1 MLNCRPDQ
9 TPLRILGEKLT
20 ADPSRVVLR
29 PFHLAWQSSVS
40 EPSRSAQL
48 VGDLLRLDEDQA
60 ELELGLIWKDFSE
73 RHWQI
78 GKIFVERFAEIAEDL
93 ALSERSVSPVK
104 RRLIGAY
111 FCHEY
116 SYAAA
121 ALMNPRVVPHPDHT
135 RSEERRVG

>member
-1 MLNCRPDQ
+1 M
-9 TPLRILGEKLT
+9 RIS
-20 ADPSRVVLR
+20 DC
-29 PFHLAWQSSVS
+29 SSDVCS
-40 EPSRSAQL
+40 S
-48 VGDLLRLDEDQA
+48 DLLVADIVALDEDQA

-78 GKIFVERFAEIAEDL
+78 GKIFDERFAEIAEDL

-121 ALMNPRVVPHPDHT
+121 ALMNPSVVPHPDQKIGRAH
-135 RSEERRVG
+135 V

>member
-1 MLNCRPDQ
+1 MIRRP
-9 TPLRILGEKLT
+9 P
-20 ADPSRVVLR
+20 
-29 PFHLAWQSSVS
+29 
-40 EPSRSAQL
+40 RSTRTDTLFPYTTLFRSQL

-60 ELELGLIWKDFSE
+60 ELELGLVWKDFSE

-78 GKIFVERFAEIAEDL
+78 GRIFDERFAEIAEDL
-93 ALSERSVSPVK
+93 MLDTSAISPVK

-121 ALMNPRVVPHPDHT
+121 ALMNPSIVLHPDQSGLDRDQLRFVMSMRAVGAGHT
-135 RSEERRVG
+135 

>member
-1 MLNCRPDQ
+1 MIRRP
-9 TPLRILGEKLT
+9 P
-20 ADPSRVVLR
+20 
-29 PFHLAWQSSVS
+29 
-40 EPSRSAQL
+40 RSTRTDTLFPYTTLFRSQL

-60 ELELGLIWKDFSE
+60 ELELGLVWKDFSE

-78 GKIFVERFAEIAEDL
+78 GRIFDERFAEIAEDL
-93 ALSERSVSPVK
+93 MLDTSAISPVK

-121 ALMNPRVVPHPDHT
+121 ALMNPSIVLHPDQIG
-135 RSEERRVG
+135 RASCRERGVQSV